1 MFNLGLETTG
11 DQCIEGTDNK
21 KSETVKRKLPEG
33 EYDPSSPTSEA
44 SNDESPPNKKANT
57 EGKTQSKPQVSTL

>member
-1 MFNLGLETTG
+1 MYCSGMETKE
-11 DQCIEGTDNK
+11 DQGTESADNK

-57 EGKTQSKPQVSTL
+57 EGKTQTKPTVSI